1 MFLIY
6 GIGDLHLDYSKEKPM
21 DIFGEQWINHEE
33 EIFKNWK
40 ARVKDEDLILLPGD
54 ISWGLKLKEAYFDL
68 KRIDDLPGKKIITKG
83 NHDYWW
89 QGLKKM
95 NGLNLKT
102 ITFLQNNSYVYNNI
116 GIGGS
121 RGWTSEDTE
130 GFDSQDEKIFNR
142 ELNRLELSLASIE
155 ANVDKK
161 IAMLHYPPFGMDST
175 PNRFVDIL
183 KKYQVDICVY
193 GHLHS
198 EGHKFVVED
207 IIHGIQ
213 FYCVSSDYINFTPK
227 III

>member
-21 DIFGEQWINHEE
+21 DIFGDNWINHEE
-33 EIFKNWK
+33 EIFKNWE
-40 ARVKDEDLILLPGD
+40 AQVKDEDLILLPGD
-54 ISWGLKLKEAYFDL
+54 ISWALKLDKAYYDL
-68 KRIDDLPGKKIITKG
+68 KRIDALPGRKIITKG

-95 NGLNLKT
+95 NALDLNT
-102 ITFLQNNSYVYNNI
+102 ITFLQNNSYIYNNI

-121 RGWTSEDTE
+121 RGWAAEDTE
-130 GFDSQDEKIFNR
+130 DFDSQDEKIFNR
-142 ELNRLELSLASIE
+142 ELNRLELSLASIGK
-155 ANVDKK
+155 VDMK
-161 IAMLHYPPFGMDST
+161 IAMLHYPPFNMDGT
-175 PNRFVDIL
+175 PNRFVHIL
-183 KKYQVDICVY
+183 EKYRVDICIY

-213 FYCVSSDYINFTPK
+213 FYCVSSDYINFIPK